1 MRKTKLTVKPT
12 TAFRKDYKLALKRGL
27 KIELLET
34 QGRTV
39 ICSENEPDAVWGY
52 LYGIFFALFAGKSAS
67 YGRESLRIGG
77 VSDMMERSIKNDVRE
92 RREYEE
98 LQDCG

>member
-39 ICSENEPDAVWGY
+39 ICSGNEPDAVWGY
-52 LYGIFFALFAGKSAS
+52 LYGIFFTLFAGKSVS
-67 YGRESLRIGG
+67 PGRESLRTGG
-77 VSDMMERSIKNDVRE
+77 VGDMMVRSIKNDVRE

-98 LQDCG
+98 L

>member
-34 QGRTV
+34 RGRTV
-39 ICSENEPDAVWGY
+39 ICSRNEPDAVWGY
-52 LYGIFFALFAGKSAS
+52 LYGIFLSAPEKSAS
-67 YGRESLRIGG
+67 PGRESLRTGG
-77 VSDMMERSIKNDVRE
+77 VGDMMVRSIKNDVRE

-98 LQDCG
+98 L